1 MLAGEFFIII
11 LQYRYGIVHRLGTTH
26 PPELDQQALTQVPG
40 AHACRLEVLD
50 DGYHPLDLVDVG
62 SNVGVECKV
71 IDKGQGISPEIAVL
85 VKHTD
90 NECGDFL
97 FLLAEVTESELLE
110 QALGKTLA
118 NGKSIVFGTGILAP
132 VVDLELVAGNVF
144 VLGKLVY
151 RNISGIV
158 LVALPVG
165 IRTVVKH
172 WVLLN
177 LGTDPLLEL
186 LDWEFNQLDGLY
198 LQGRKFLLLLEFKV
212 LSHTVQCYR
221 VRSSSPPSG
230 YTP

>member
-1 MLAGEFFIII
+1 M
-11 LQYRYGIVHRLGTTH
+11 
-26 PPELDQQALTQVPG
+26 
-40 AHACRLEVLD
+40 
-50 DGYHPLDLVDVG
+50 
-62 SNVGVECKV
+62 
-71 IDKGQGISPEIAVL
+71 
-85 VKHTD
+85 
-90 NECGDFL
+90 
-97 FLLAEVTESELLE
+97 TESELLQ

-151 RNISGIV
+151 RNISGII
-158 LVALPVG
+158 LVALPVR

-186 LDWEFNQLDGLY
+186 LDWEFNQLDGLD

-212 LSHTVQCYR
+212 LSHTVAML
-221 VRSSSPPSG
+221 
-230 YTP
+230 